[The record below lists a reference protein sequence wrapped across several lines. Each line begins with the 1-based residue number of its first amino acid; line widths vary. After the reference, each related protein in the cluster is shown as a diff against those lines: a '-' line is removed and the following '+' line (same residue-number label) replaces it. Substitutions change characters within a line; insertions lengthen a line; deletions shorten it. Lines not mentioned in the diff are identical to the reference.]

1 MGKSDF
7 LPKPLPKFSVGQNLI
22 LNIIKLLEMSTS
34 FFFSSQHLIMKL
46 NSGHAISALFSFTL
60 WPTRLLAILI
70 RSHTARNLHASHF
83 LWDTGFMEQYGW
95 KIWPGCTSGATGAH
109 SSASNGEGCLSLSRK
124 RPIPD
129 ITVSLVSG
137 TQSEQSWQHPVEWFG
152 SAEWLGSKRRKWN
165 KYINKTSE
173 NMTTQH
179 PQCN

>member
-1 MGKSDF
+1 MISCPSLCQNSLWGRIWFWTLLNSWKWA
-7 LPKPLPKFSVGQNLI
+7 PL
-22 LNIIKLLEMSTS
+22 
-34 FFFSSQHLIMKL
+34 FFFFFQHLIMKL
-46 NSGHAISALFSFTL
+46 NSGHAIPVLFSFTL
-60 WPTRLLAILI
+60 WPRRLLAILI

-83 LWDTGFMEQYGW
+83 LRDAGFMEQYGW
-95 KIWPGCTSGATGAH
+95 QIWPGCTSAPQVLAH
-109 SSASNGEGCLSLSRK
+109 LHPTARDVWAVRGK